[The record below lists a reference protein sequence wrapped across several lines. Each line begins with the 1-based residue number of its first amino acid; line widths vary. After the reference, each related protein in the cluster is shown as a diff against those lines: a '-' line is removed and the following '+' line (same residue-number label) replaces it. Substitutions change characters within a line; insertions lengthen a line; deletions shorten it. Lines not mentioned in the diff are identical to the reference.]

1 MRVEAVVAA
10 RRVQRQDG
18 VGDRAGAGAGD
29 DGALEGHT
37 ARPGGDPAAPR
48 LGADRMRP
56 EGRGA
61 HRTGGLRAEHG
72 GTGPPRRP
80 LPDGRRTGGPRRA
93 RGTVPRRPGG
103 SGDDVP
109 TGR

>member
-29 DGALEGHT
+29 DGALPLDAASGRVEI
-37 ARPGGDPAAPR
+37 RPRRGSAPT
-48 LGADRMRP
+48 GCVQKAV
-56 EGRGA
+56 A